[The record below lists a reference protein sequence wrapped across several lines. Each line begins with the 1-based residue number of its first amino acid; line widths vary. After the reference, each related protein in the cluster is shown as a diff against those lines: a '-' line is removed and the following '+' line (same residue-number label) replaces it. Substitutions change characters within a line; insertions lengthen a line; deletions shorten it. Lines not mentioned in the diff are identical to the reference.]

1 ERGPFIGRVESA
13 ATTSMATNESVDFG
27 SDTRRFKRQAESRED
42 EPERLHAKMPV
53 RCYACQRQGH
63 YASECPQLRR
73 FAEPGSAGADV
84 RRKASLLGQ
93 NLPSTAKAY
102 LSECNRR
109 WLWSDGKRMLVGGT
123 GEQRFLLFLAE
134 RSLEVGSS
142 ALAKAVAAFQLSN
155 STLSPFAAQLSSDII
170 KSRKKSEI
178 FHRTQPKKVSEDVV
192 LKIIESVTDERKSE
206 KDTLLVAILWY
217 VLLRAEEAANLQ
229 WQDIGG
235 HRGTFKVTV
244 RQAKNDQLALGRSTF
259 VECKEGS
266 LLMNPI
272 KSKYVFPN
280 LTNGAKLS
288 ARAVAEISK
297 EKLASVGMVATHHAL
312 RRGAANHLQEKG
324 LTFEQIK
331 ARGR

>member
-1 ERGPFIGRVESA
+1 MRARAI
-13 ATTSMATNESVDFG
+13 
-27 SDTRRFKRQAESRED
+27 
-42 EPERLHAKMPV
+42 
-53 RCYACQRQGH
+53 
-63 YASECPQLRR
+63 
-73 FAEPGSAGADV
+73 
-84 RRKASLLGQ
+84 
-93 NLPSTAKAY
+93 STAKAY

-178 FHRTQPKKVSEDVV
+178 FHRIQPKKVSEDVV

-206 KDTLLVAILWY
+206 RDTLLVAISWY
-217 VLLRAEEAANLQ
+217 ALLRAEEAANLQ

-235 HRGTFKVTV
+235 HRGTLKVTV

-266 LLMNPI
+266 LLDCLLKRWEAKETMNPI

-331 ARGR
+331 ARGRWRSAGGVSRYLTDAPAAQGIVEEIAEESGNELTTREEAGATPERELNHINYN

>member
-1 ERGPFIGRVESA
+1 MNNYMFSPRQTEGEKRAFLDKISQVAEQGGIPHLVDILERAPMRARAI
-13 ATTSMATNESVDFG
+13 
-27 SDTRRFKRQAESRED
+27 
-42 EPERLHAKMPV
+42 
-53 RCYACQRQGH
+53 
-63 YASECPQLRR
+63 
-73 FAEPGSAGADV
+73 
-84 RRKASLLGQ
+84 
-93 NLPSTAKAY
+93 STAKAY

-178 FHRTQPKKVSEDVV
+178 FHRIQPKKVSEDVV
-192 LKIIESVTDERKSE
+192 LKIIELVTDERKSE
-206 KDTLLVAILWY
+206 RDTLLVAISWY
-217 VLLRAEEAANLQ
+217 ALLRAEEAANLQ

-235 HRGTFKVTV
+235 HRGTLKVTV

-266 LLMNPI
+266 LLDCLLKRWEAKETRNPI
-272 KSKYVFPN
+272 KSKY
-280 LTNGAKLS
+280 LTDAPAAQGIVEEIAEESGNELTTREEAGATPEREL
-288 ARAVAEISK
+288 
-297 EKLASVGMVATHHAL
+297 
-312 RRGAANHLQEKG
+312 NH
-324 LTFEQIK
+324 INYN
-331 ARGR
+331 